1 MSQSN
6 DDFYQNLVGFSN
18 FQAFSQLNHY
28 SSLPSDWLVV
38 ISDVVNSTSAIA
50 QGRYKDINALGVASI
65 VSVLNAVK
73 PLNIPYIFGGDGA
86 TFCIPSS
93 QKAQVESALRATRHM
108 ASQQFDLTLRVGI
121 VPMTVLEQASQT
133 IRLGKYQPY
142 PAYQQAM
149 FAGSGIAYAE
159 ALVKDASENNPYLI
173 PESIHPCEADFTGF
187 ECRWKEIASPHEEII
202 TLLVQCLAADAA
214 TEQAIY
220 QHISEKIIA
229 IYGNENVHHPLRQ
242 DRLAL
247 NFAATQLSAEIKIR
261 TTDQSGWRRW
271 VYAQKLPF
279 KVLLGHIFMSL
290 KVKIGTVYWGL
301 YKQSLIANTDYRK
314 FDDVLRM
321 VISGTVAQRNELQ
334 TLLEQLHKDRQIVF
348 GIHTAPTALI
358 TCIISDYDDHHIHFI
373 DGSNGG
379 YAFAAKEMKR
389 QKQQIN
395 SNFN

>member
-6 DDFYQNLVGFSN
+6 DDFYQNLIGFSN

-28 SSLPSDWLVV
+28 SPLPSDWLVV
-38 ISDVVNSTSAIA
+38 ISDVVNSTTAIA

-73 PLNIPYIFGGDGA
+73 PLMIPYIFGGDGA

-108 ASQQFDLTLRVGI
+108 ASQQFGLSLRVGI

-149 FAGSGIAYAE
+149 FAGSGVAYAE
-159 ALVKDASENNPYLI
+159 ALVKDASANNPYLI
-173 PESIHPCEADFTGF
+173 PESIHPSEADFTGF

-261 TTDQSGWRRW
+261 TTDQSRWRRW
-271 VYAQKLPF
+271 LYAQELPF

-290 KVKIGTVYWGL
+290 KVKIGPVNWGR

-334 TLLEQLHKDRQIVF
+334 ALLEKLHKDRQIVF

-379 YAFAAKEMKR
+379 YAIAAKAMKR
-389 QKQQIN
+389 QKQHIN